1 MSTFQG
7 LEVAKKALFAQQSA
21 LYTTG
26 HNIANVNTKGYSRQR
41 VNFETTSPFPY
52 PSRVQPQ
59 IPGQIGTGVQIGA
72 VQRIRDKFLDMQF
85 RAENSR
91 LGYWET
97 KQEALSR
104 MENLLNEPSE
114 SGLSSRFDLFWQ
126 ALQDLADHPEN
137 SGARAV
143 VAQRG
148 LAVAE
153 TFNYLSLSLQEIQK
167 DLKEQINYS
176 IDDINSLLR
185 QINDINQ
192 QIQKIEP
199 HGFLANDLYDERDRL
214 IDELSQYMN
223 IKVHRRDSSDSA
235 LDIADGIVSI
245 EVVQDNGMSFPE
257 PIFLIDAENYPL
269 AEAVKEIKIEPE
281 KEYTPITSITI
292 DGQIDEN
299 GNSNL
304 LSKILNSSGRLSALM
319 ESYGYQMNGEVIGDF
334 PEVMAELDK
343 MAQVFARE
351 FNNIHSQGI
360 NLEPETDADGNLI
373 PNGGE
378 FFVIKEGGG
387 SEITAEN
394 ITVRKEILDNPDLI
408 AAGDPANGRRNGD
421 NALELANL
429 FDKPIGEEQGD
440 PNFGNASIRQY
451 YISLIGQI
459 GVWGQEAETMRN
471 NTEILQMQIDHS
483 RMSVSAVS
491 LDEEISNL
499 VKFQHAYNAAARNM
513 TAIDEM
519 IDRIINH
526 MGLVGR

>member
-1 MSTFQG
+1 MSTFHG

-72 VQRIRDKFLDMQF
+72 VQRIRDQFLDMQF

-104 MENLLNEPSE
+104 MEDLLNEPSE
-114 SGLSSRFDLFWQ
+114 SGLSRRMDLFWQ
-126 ALQDLADHPEN
+126 SLQDLADHPEN

-148 LAVAE
+148 LALAE
-153 TFNYLSLSLQEIQK
+153 TFNYLSLSLQSIQA
-167 DLKEQINYS
+167 DLKEQINFS
-176 IDDINSLLR
+176 VEDINSKLR
-185 QINDINQ
+185 QINAINE
-192 QIQKIEP
+192 QIKKIEP

-223 IKVHRRDSSDSA
+223 IKVHRHRSSDSSM
-235 LDIADGIVSI
+235 DIADGIVSI
-245 EVVQDNGMSFPE
+245 EVVQDNGASFDP
-257 PIFLIDAENYPL
+257 PIYLIDVENNELTNAINPIEVNYDP
-269 AEAVKEIKIEPE
+269 ETGAV
-281 KEYTPITSITI
+281 TDVTI
-292 DGQIDEN
+292 GED
-299 GNSNL
+299 SNL
-304 LSKILNSSGRLSALM
+304 LTNILQSNGRLSALI
-319 ESYGYQMNGEVIGDF
+319 ESFGYVENNEVIGDY
-334 PEVMAELDK
+334 PQILAELDK

-351 FNNIHSQGI
+351 FNKIHGEGI
-360 NLEPETDADGNLI
+360 DIDGQ
-373 PNGGE
+373 PGGE
-378 FFVIKEGGG
+378 FFVNKDTEEGTG
-387 SEITAEN
+387 ITAAN
-394 ITVRKEILDNPDLI
+394 ITVNKQILDDPDLI
-408 AAGDPANGRRNGD
+408 AAGLEEDGSRNGN
-421 NALELANL
+421 NALKLANL
-429 FDKPIGEEQGD
+429 FDQPIGQSDDEPHFGD
-440 PNFGNASIRQY
+440 ASIRQY
-451 YISLIGQI
+451 YTSLIGEI

-471 NTEILQMQIDHS
+471 NTEILQMQINHS